1 MIDFLNIASVV
12 LALVGMTLPVINI
25 MLSRRNKKRN
35 WGTLS
40 FLSLSSSAISIW
52 LPYVYLNDKVTIED
66 WAALMDTM
74 PSILRVWGI
83 VLFVTILLNA
93 ITYFMNRNNHL

>member
-52 LPYVYLNDKVTIED
+52 LLYVYLNDKVTIED

-93 ITYFMNRNNHL
+93 ITYFMNRNNRL